1 MSKSEGRDV
10 RHAFDGPDIE
20 HDQLIGKIER
30 WNRDDR
36 QRASSAGETRS
47 DIGLF
52 IEQSGM
58 NNKALAMCRTIMKE
72 GGKDGGQAKAMDVI
86 RSLETALPMIKAHI
100 GGQQPELDLD
110 DALDQGAIDPEGEDL
125 PKPSYTQNFDP
136 ATDDPELAAE
146 TDDFEKHLAAVTGQ

>member
-1 MSKSEGRDV
+1 MTKSEGREV
-10 RHAFDGPDIE
+10 RQAFDGPDIE

-30 WNRDDR
+30 WNGEDR

-100 GGQQPELDLD
+100 GGQQSELDLD
-110 DALDQGAIDPEGEDL
+110 PVEQDAIDPEGEDL
-125 PKPSYTQNFDP
+125 PKPSYTTTFDP
-136 ATDDPELAAE
+136 ATGDPELAAE
-146 TDDFEKHLAAVTGQ
+146 TDDFEKHLAEVTK